1 MEEPGRRRSVR
12 LEDIAQR
19 VGVSRSEVSRVLN
32 NRLREG
38 RSVGVEKQQHIRRVA
53 LELGYQPNKAAQNLA
68 QGRTD
73 TIGLIVEPG
82 GDYELSP
89 HYHEII
95 GALTGTLSEFGLQLL
110 LHSWKDSAA
119 DSLAQLARARTCDL
133 LVLTDMR
140 TDDPR
145 PALLQ
150 AMNQPFVIRGTA
162 SGPGKLAVGMD
173 NFAVGQLAI
182 EYLVKWGHQRI
193 FFQNI
198 GRDFRAGE
206 GRYQGYLAA
215 CATFGLEQSAQYED
229 LVWGEEGLYAATIAC
244 FAQPEPPTAIFAS
257 DELGALGVLRALSEL
272 GKRVPEDVSVLTCLN
287 ARFMRRILPNITTI
301 LVRQHEVAAEV
312 GRTVGRLLS
321 GEVVEKKQYY
331 LSPLLD
337 ERGSCAPPAA

>member
-53 LELGYQPNKAAQNLA
+53 QELGYQPNKAAQNLA

-73 TIGLIVEPG
+73 TIGLVVEPG

-110 LHSWKDSAA
+110 LHSWKDNVA
-119 DSLAQLARARTCDL
+119 DSLAQLARTRSCDL

-145 PALLQ
+145 PALLR

-162 SGPGKLAVGMD
+162 LEPESLAVGMD
-173 NFAVGQLAI
+173 NYAVGKLAV
-182 EYLVKWGHQRI
+182 EYLAGWGHRRI

-206 GRYQGYLAA
+206 GRYQGYLDA
-215 CATFGLEQSAQYED
+215 CRALGLEQSARYED
-229 LVWGEEGLYAATIAC
+229 SVWGEEGLYAYTRSLFI
-244 FAQPEPPTAIFAS
+244 QPDPPTAIFAS
-257 DELGALGVLRALSEL
+257 DELGALGVLRALSDL

-287 ARFMRRILPNITTI
+287 ARFMRRILPTTTTI

-321 GEVVEKKQYY
+321 GEPIERKQYY
-331 LSPLLD
+331 LSPLLE
-337 ERGSCAPPAA
+337 ERGSCAPPPA

>member
-1 MEEPGRRRSVR
+1 MDETTHRRSVR

-38 RSVGVEKQQHIRRVA
+38 RSVGLEKQQHIRRVA
-53 LELGYQPNKAAQNLA
+53 QELGYQPNKAAQNLA
-68 QGRTD
+68 HGRTE
-73 TIGLIVEPG
+73 TIGLVVEPG
-82 GDYELSP
+82 IDSELSP

-95 GALTGTLSEFGLQLL
+95 GALTGTLSESGLQLL
-110 LHSWKDSAA
+110 LHSWKDRTA
-119 DSLAQLARARTCDL
+119 DSLTQLARARSCDL
-133 LVLTDMR
+133 LILTDMR

-145 PALLQ
+145 PALLR
-150 AMNQPFVIRGTA
+150 AMNQPFAIRGTA
-162 SGPGKLAVGMD
+162 LEPETLAVGTD
-173 NFAVGQLAI
+173 NYAVGYLAI
-182 EYLVKWGHQRI
+182 EYLAKWGHQRI

-206 GRYQGYLAA
+206 GRYQGYRAA
-215 CATFGLEQSAQYED
+215 CTKLGLEQSTQYED
-229 LVWGEEGLYAATIAC
+229 QVWGEEGLYAATIAL
-244 FAQPEPPTAIFAS
+244 FAQPEPPTAIFAA

-301 LVRQHEVAAEV
+301 QVRQHEVAAEV
-312 GRTVGRLLS
+312 GRLVGRLLS
-321 GEVVEKKQYY
+321 GEPVEKKQYY
-331 LSPLLD
+331 LPPLLD

>member
-1 MEEPGRRRSVR
+1 MDETTHRRSVR

-38 RSVGVEKQQHIRRVA
+38 RSVGLEKQQNIRRVA
-53 LELGYQPNKAAQNLA
+53 QELGYQPNKAAQNLA
-68 QGRTD
+68 HGRTE
-73 TIGLIVEPG
+73 TIGLVVEPG
-82 GDYELSP
+82 IDYELSP

-95 GALTGTLSEFGLQLL
+95 GALTGTLSESGLQLL
-110 LHSWKDSAA
+110 LHSWKDRAA
-119 DSLAQLARARTCDL
+119 DSLAQLARARSCDL
-133 LVLTDMR
+133 LILTDMR

-145 PALLQ
+145 PALLR
-150 AMNQPFVIRGTA
+150 AMNQPFAIRGTA
-162 SGPGKLAVGMD
+162 LEPQTLAVGTD
-173 NFAVGQLAI
+173 NYAVGQLAI
-182 EYLVKWGHQRI
+182 EYLVRWGHRRI

-206 GRYQGYLAA
+206 GRYQGYQAA
-215 CATFGLEQSAQYED
+215 CTKLGLEQSAQYED
-229 LVWGEEGLYAATIAC
+229 QVWGEEGLYAAIIAR
-244 FAQPEPPTAIFAS
+244 FAQPEPPTAIFAA

-301 LVRQHEVAAEV
+301 QVRQHEVAAEV
-312 GRTVGRLLS
+312 GRMVGRLLS
-321 GEVVEKKQYY
+321 GEPVEKKQYY
-331 LSPLLD
+331 LQPLLD